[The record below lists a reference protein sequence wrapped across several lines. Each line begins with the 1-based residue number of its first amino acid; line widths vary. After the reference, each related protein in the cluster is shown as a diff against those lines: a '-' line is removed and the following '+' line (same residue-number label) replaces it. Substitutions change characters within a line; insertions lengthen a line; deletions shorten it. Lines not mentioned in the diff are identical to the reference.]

1 MSKQKIKK
9 RCIFFC
15 PTHPTSL
22 HKLLQI
28 AASIDVNLPII
39 FVVINSY
46 VAKNT
51 DLIKEAGF
59 EFVCI
64 EKFDVSKQTLLN
76 AGIKK
81 PQGLFYK
88 NNFVANVKTVISRLK
103 IVQRL
108 TRSRRERFV
117 TELQT
122 SLVEEY
128 QQKKSNSKRLF
139 DDYSPEVFIASSD
152 RILGY
157 LCCLLSEAKSR
168 KIKVIIPPIAVISGS
183 KEVVENRLKKQD
195 SNFLA
200 SDSGLDKEFPEQF
213 FSSKNGTLVSFFPVW
228 MLKKLSDLNVLP
240 KSPWRYGESFADIL
254 LLDGEL
260 QKKNCINEGIDPK
273 KLLVVGDT
281 EFDTLY
287 EVWSKRIDKGKSK
300 KAVIALPQLFEHG
313 LLNLDEQIELV
324 THICKGAASNNIE
337 CILSLHPKMPLSR
350 YQFLETIPQVT
361 ISSKPLRTI
370 LPDAD
375 VFIAINGSST
385 WLWAALCGI
394 PTILCDWS
402 GLDYDFIDHEN
413 LGLDI
418 VRSKDEYPK
427 RIAKLLEDH
436 DFYEKQKEMQL
447 IAAAKLAKF
456 DGQAGSRISAVI
468 NDFIRLES

>member
-1 MSKQKIKK
+1 MNKQKIKK

-46 VAKNT
+46 VAKNIH
-51 DLIKEAGF
+51 LIKEAGF
-59 EFVCI
+59 EYVCI
-64 EKFDVSKQTLLN
+64 EKFDISKQSLLN
-76 AGIKK
+76 ERANKSQFLSHIYS
-81 PQGLFYK
+81 LI
-88 NNFVANVKTVISRLK
+88 VNVKAATSQFK

-108 TRSRRERFV
+108 TRLRRERFI
-117 TELQT
+117 TNLQT
-122 SLVEEY
+122 NLVEQY
-128 QQKKSNSKRLF
+128 QQKISNSKRLF

-152 RILGY
+152 RVLGY

-195 SNFLA
+195 INFLA
-200 SDSGLDKEFPEQF
+200 NDSGLEKEFPKQF
-213 FSSKNGTLVSFFPVW
+213 FSAKNGVLVSFFPVW

-260 QKKNCINEGIDPK
+260 QKKNCINEGINPE

-287 EVWSKRIDKGKSK
+287 EIWSKKVDERKSK

-313 LLNLDEQIELV
+313 LLNLDDQIELV
-324 THICKGAASNNIE
+324 TFICKGAASNNIK
-337 CILSLHPKMPLSR
+337 CLLSLHPKMPLSR
-350 YQFLETIPQVT
+350 YQFLETIPQVS

-375 VFIAINGSST
+375 IFIAINGSST

-418 VRSKDEYPK
+418 VRTKDDYPK
-427 RIAKLLEDH
+427 RLAKLIENH
-436 DFYEKQKEMQL
+436 EYYEKQKEMQL
-447 IAAAKLAKF
+447 TTAAKLAKF
-456 DGQAGSRISAVI
+456 DGKAGSRISGVV
-468 NDFIRLES
+468 NGLIRLET